1 MNDLTKIRKN
11 KGLTVNQ
18 MAQTLGVSKGH
29 YSHLENGTREI
40 SEAIK
45 PRLAEALGI
54 SLDELNSTLRDIT
67 QFTKAVNNWI
77 WKIRVNGKSAAEAY
91 RKDLKFLTSR
101 GSDQDNINYFI
112 KFIEY
117 NIGNS
122 IREELANDILL
133 EEYLLRK
140 IR

>member
-1 MNDLTKIRKN
+1 MNDLSKIRKSR
-11 KGLTVNQ
+11 GLTVKQ
-18 MAQTLGVSKGH
+18 MADTLGVSKGH
-29 YSHLENGTREI
+29 YCHLENGTREI

-54 SLDELNSTLRDIT
+54 SLDDLNRALQDVTK
-67 QFTKAVNNWI
+67 FTKSVNNWI

-101 GSDQDNINYFI
+101 ESNQDNINYFI

-122 IREELANDILL
+122 IREELANDLVL

>member
-1 MNDLTKIRKN
+1 MNDLSKIRKSRD
-11 KGLTVNQ
+11 LTVKQ
-18 MAQTLGVSKGH
+18 MADTLGVSKGH
-29 YSHLENGTREI
+29 YCHLENGTREI
-40 SEAIK
+40 SETIK
-45 PRLAEALGI
+45 PRMAEALGI
-54 SLDELNSTLRDIT
+54 SLDDLNRALQDVTK
-67 QFTKAVNNWI
+67 FTKSVNNWI

-101 GSDQDNINYFI
+101 ESDEDNINYFI

-122 IREELANDILL
+122 IREELANDLVL